1 MTEAMNI
8 AESIRIGTGAPFN
21 LFELNMGPIWDVLKK
36 QVKHLQMRIAKA
48 TREGRWNKL
57 KVLQRLLARSFAA
70 KILAVK
76 RVTENKGKRT
86 AGVDGC
92 IWSTPLSRHKAVASL
107 QHRGY
112 HSLPLRR
119 IYIPKSNEKKRPL
132 GIPTMFDRAMQ
143 ALEES
148 ALQPVAETLAD
159 SHSYGFRP
167 NRSTAD
173 AIGQCFVV
181 LATKDAAKWILEA
194 DISGCFDNISHEWL
208 LEHIPMD
215 KGILRQWLKAGYLES
230 GTLHKTNAGT
240 PQGGIISPVLANM
253 TLDGLEAAVH
263 AAHSQK
269 SPRPRKKLHIVRYA
283 DDFVITSNSREVLEQ
298 DIKPAVVRFLKE
310 RGLTLS
316 EEKTR
321 ISHIEQGFD
330 FLGKNVRKYDNKLLI
345 KPSKKS
351 IKAIREKIRSVVS
364 KNKTARQETLIDI
377 LNPIIRGWAQYHK
390 HGVSKDAFSH
400 LDRQVWECLWRW
412 ARRRHPNK
420 GSQWV
425 KKRYWHRIG
434 DATYFAAG
442 LTFGE
447 QFYGKCLYHASQMKI
462 ERHIKIKCDATAF
475 DPQWEEYLAR
485 RKWKPS
491 KVRYSVLY

>member
-1 MTEAMNI
+1 MTETIAMAMPI
-8 AESIRIGTGAPFN
+8 VIGTGAPLN
-21 LFELNMGPIWDVLKK
+21 LFELNMGPIWDTLEK
-36 QVKHLQMRIAKA
+36 QVRRLQTRIAKA

-57 KVLQRLLARSFAA
+57 KVLQRLLTRSFAA
-70 KILAVK
+70 KILAAK

-92 IWSTPLSRHKAVASL
+92 IWSTPLSKHKAVTKL

-112 HSLPLRR
+112 HPLPLRR
-119 IYIPKSNEKKRPL
+119 IYIPKSNGKNRPL

-173 AIGQCFVV
+173 AIGQRFVV
-181 LATKDAAKWILEA
+181 LATKNAAKWILEA
-194 DISGCFDNISHEWL
+194 DISGCFDNISHQWL

-215 KGILRQWLKAGYLES
+215 KRILRQWLKAGYLES
-230 GTLHKTNAGT
+230 GTLHDTEAGT

-263 AAHSQK
+263 AAHPQK
-269 SPRPRKKLHIVRYA
+269 SLRPRKKLHIIRYA
-283 DDFVITSNSREVLEQ
+283 DDFVITSHSKEILEQ

-321 ISHIEQGFD
+321 ISHIKQGFD
-330 FLGKNVRKYDNKLLI
+330 FLGKNVRKYGDKLLI

-351 IKAIREKIRSVVS
+351 IKAIKEKIRSTVR
-364 KNKTARQETLIDI
+364 KNKTARQETLINI
-377 LNPIIRGWAQYHK
+377 LNPIIRGWAQHHK
-390 HGVSKDAFSH
+390 HSVSKDAFSH

-412 ARRRHPNK
+412 TRRRHRNK
-420 GSQWV
+420 GRKWV
-425 KKRYWHRIG
+425 RKRYYHRIG

-442 LTFGE
+442 VTLRE

-485 RKWKPS
+485 RKEKSPQW
-491 KVRYSVLY
+491 